1 MARKERFDVKRL
13 IVRTASAAIKNDL
26 VLPRAQR
33 TLFILLLCGL
43 CVLCGLVSG
52 GCKQLSRIEDNQ
64 LELHRALAASAKH
77 LATSLVRVEE
87 NQGKM
92 SAAIE
97 QLQAGA
103 SRTANNLTA
112 LGTDQGK
119 LRAEI
124 EQLQTSTERSAKNVA
139 ATAAGQEKL
148 HVAIEDV
155 QARTNKSADDMAAI
169 RDEQKTFQAAL
180 GAALQAGQADW
191 TAQITKVGAGQGAL
205 QAGIADLKSDVKKV
219 SGSAEGL
226 RQDMAQLR
234 SAVGGLQAG
243 TENVTGIIDIVG
255 QKQLKFEE
263 KILADIRAV
272 SAAVDAIQQR
282 QAKLSE
288 QVGGVQNNTDQMR
301 ESMIAVLKQLRS
313 ELSRISSEIGSAKP
327 GEAGTSASEGQK

>member
-1 MARKERFDVKRL
+1 MV
-13 IVRTASAAIKNDL
+13 ISL
-26 VLPRAQR
+26 VLA
-33 TLFILLLCGL
+33 
-43 CVLCGLVSG
+43 G

-87 NQGKM
+87 NQSKM

-97 QLQAGA
+97 QLQASA
-103 SRTANNLTA
+103 NRTDN
-112 LGTDQGK
+112 K
-119 LRAEI
+119 
-124 EQLQTSTERSAKNVA
+124 VA
-139 ATAAGQEKL
+139 GLAAGQEKL

-180 GAALQAGQADW
+180 GEALKAGRDDW
-191 TAQITKVGAGQGAL
+191 TAQITKIGEGQGAL
-205 QAGIADLKSDVKKV
+205 QAGIADVRSDVKKV
-219 SGSAEGL
+219 SGSASGL
-226 RQDMAQLR
+226 QQNVVQLQET
-234 SAVGGLQAG
+234 VQAG
-243 TENVTGIIDIVG
+243 TQNMASIIDVVG

-263 KILADIRAV
+263 KILADIRAI

-282 QAKLSE
+282 QAKLAE

>member
-1 MARKERFDVKRL
+1 MARKKTLAL
-13 IVRTASAAIKNDL
+13 IMVISL
-26 VLPRAQR
+26 VLA
-33 TLFILLLCGL
+33 
-43 CVLCGLVSG
+43 G

-97 QLQAGA
+97 QLQASA
-103 SRTANNLTA
+103 NRTDN
-112 LGTDQGK
+112 K
-119 LRAEI
+119 
-124 EQLQTSTERSAKNVA
+124 VA
-139 ATAAGQEKL
+139 GLAAGQEKL
-148 HVAIEDV
+148 HAAIEDV
-155 QARTNKSADDMAAI
+155 QVGTEKCAAEI
-169 RDEQKTFQAAL
+169 AATKQEQKTFQAAL
-180 GAALQAGQADW
+180 GEALKAGRDDW
-191 TAQITKVGAGQGAL
+191 TAQIAKIAQGQGTL
-205 QAGIADLKSDVKKV
+205 QAAIAEVKSDVKKV
-219 SGSAEGL
+219 SGSAESL
-226 RQDMAQLR
+226 RQDTAQLR

-243 TENVTGIIDIVG
+243 TENVAGIIDIVG

-263 KILADIRAV
+263 KILADIRAI
-272 SAAVDAIQQR
+272 SAAVEAIQQR

>member
-1 MARKERFDVKRL
+1 MV
-13 IVRTASAAIKNDL
+13 ISL
-26 VLPRAQR
+26 VLA
-33 TLFILLLCGL
+33 
-43 CVLCGLVSG
+43 G

-87 NQGKM
+87 NQSRM

-103 SRTANNLTA
+103 NRTANNLTA

-124 EQLQTSTERSAKNVA
+124 EQLQASTDRGVKNVA
-139 ATAAGQEKL
+139 ALGAGQDKL
-148 HVAIEDV
+148 YTAIGDV
-155 QARTNKSADDMAAI
+155 QAGTKKHAASLAAI

-180 GAALQAGQADW
+180 GEALQAGKDDW
-191 TAQITKVGAGQGAL
+191 SAQITKIAQGQGAL
-205 QAGIADLKSDVKKV
+205 QAGIADVRSDVKKV
-219 SGSAEGL
+219 SGSADGL

-243 TENVTGIIDIVG
+243 TENVAGIIDIVG

-263 KILADIRAV
+263 KILIDIRAI

-282 QAKLSE
+282 QAKLAE

-301 ESMIAVLKQLRS
+301 ESLVAVLKQLKS
-313 ELSRISSEIGSAKP
+313 ELSRISSEVGSAKP
-327 GEAGTSASEGQK
+327 GEAQTPVSEVKK

>member
-1 MARKERFDVKRL
+1 MARKKTLAL
-13 IVRTASAAIKNDL
+13 IMVISL
-26 VLPRAQR
+26 VLA
-33 TLFILLLCGL
+33 
-43 CVLCGLVSG
+43 G

-97 QLQAGA
+97 QLQASA
-103 SRTANNLTA
+103 NRTDN
-112 LGTDQGK
+112 K
-119 LRAEI
+119 
-124 EQLQTSTERSAKNVA
+124 VA
-139 ATAAGQEKL
+139 TLAAGQEKL
-148 HVAIEDV
+148 HAAIEDV
-155 QARTNKSADDMAAI
+155 QVGTEKCAAEI
-169 RDEQKTFQAAL
+169 AATKQEQNAFQAAL
-180 GAALQAGQADW
+180 GEALKAGRDDW
-191 TAQITKVGAGQGAL
+191 TAQITKIGEGQGAL
-205 QAGIADLKSDVKKV
+205 QAGIAEVKSDVKKV
-219 SGSAEGL
+219 SGSADGL

-282 QAKLSE
+282 QAKLAE

>member
-1 MARKERFDVKRL
+1 LKMARKK
-13 IVRTASAAIKNDL
+13 TL
-26 VLPRAQR
+26 VLIMVIS
-33 TLFILLLCGL
+33 L
-43 CVLCGLVSG
+43 VLAG

-87 NQGKM
+87 NQSRM

-103 SRTANNLTA
+103 NRTANNLTA
-112 LGTDQGK
+112 LGADQTK
-119 LRAEI
+119 LHTEI
-124 EQLQTSTERSAKNVA
+124 EQLQASTDRGVKNVA
-139 ATAAGQEKL
+139 ALGAGQDKL
-148 HVAIEDV
+148 YTAIGDV
-155 QARTNKSADDMAAI
+155 QAGTKKHAASLAAI

-180 GAALQAGQADW
+180 GEALQAGKDDW
-191 TAQITKVGAGQGAL
+191 SAQITKIAQGQGAL
-205 QAGIADLKSDVKKV
+205 QAGIADVRSDVKKV
-219 SGSAEGL
+219 SGSADGL

-243 TENVTGIIDIVG
+243 TENVAGIIDIVG

-263 KILADIRAV
+263 KILIDIRAI

-282 QAKLSE
+282 QAKLAE

-301 ESMIAVLKQLRS
+301 ESLVAVLKQLKS
-313 ELSRISSEIGSAKP
+313 ELSRISSEVGSAKP
-327 GEAGTSASEGQK
+327 GEAQTPVSEVKK